1 MIGKEE
7 SGDLEKIFLVSR
19 LCDCGR
25 DRQMPHCI
33 PHGRDRQTPPSPV
46 QPVDLKRMST
56 DSSRPH
62 FSPFSIFLDHHQCV
76 IRTCH
81 RIILSVLSE
90 PSNISYQY
98 FLILLSVLSEP
109 TTESSSVCYR
119 NLPPGWRRCEGRLQ

>member
-7 SGDLEKIFLVSR
+7 SGDLEKIFPVSR

-62 FSPFSIFLDHHQCV
+62 FSPFSIFLDHPHC
-76 IRTCH
+76 
-81 RIILSVLSE
+81 
-90 PSNISYQY
+90 
-98 FLILLSVLSEP
+98 VLSEP

-119 NLPPGWRRCEGRLQ
+119 NLAIFPTNIS